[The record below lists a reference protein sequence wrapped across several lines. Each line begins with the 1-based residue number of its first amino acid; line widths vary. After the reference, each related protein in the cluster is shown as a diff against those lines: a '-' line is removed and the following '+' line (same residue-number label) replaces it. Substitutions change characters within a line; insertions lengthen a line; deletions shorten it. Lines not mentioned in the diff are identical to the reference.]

1 GSQSSFASMSV
12 ASASASASARPSTV
26 APDASQLAQLSS
38 APLDMATDLV
48 VLRDLIASLDALLAS
63 GTIADPEL
71 VARYLS
77 MIQLLESR
85 KGGY

>member
-1 GSQSSFASMSV
+1 
-12 ASASASASARPSTV
+12 
-26 APDASQLAQLSS
+26 
-38 APLDMATDLV
+38 MATDLV